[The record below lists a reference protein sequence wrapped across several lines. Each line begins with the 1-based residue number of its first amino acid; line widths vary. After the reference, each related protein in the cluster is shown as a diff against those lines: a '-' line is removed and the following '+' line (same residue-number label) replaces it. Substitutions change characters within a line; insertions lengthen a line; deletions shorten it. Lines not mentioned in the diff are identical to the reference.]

1 MTPGVTA
8 KPPLPKKPDG
18 KHEYPEK
25 DDSSTLNAIQDYFDI
40 RFGTFKSDSDNL
52 ELTYN
57 PSNAIEKLSVREND
71 DASNKKDLVG
81 SFTPE
86 ADQSYKDWL
95 SKEIVEKETQ
105 TNTYLEKLKKEHC
118 ISNSNFT
125 DNTKIVEK
133 WSKIDEFPNLS
144 NMDIDE
150 LFKDETD
157 KKFDKFFENELK
169 TESTFEKSTKTKLN
183 DAKTGKIKENSVL
196 SNNKRTLS
204 NLKESR
210 KPLVPKKVEPKT
222 KFVPKQI
229 KGGKDYVDVRKSPD
243 VETWMTKH
251 NQGQVGKYKK
261 PNYLDFL
268 KNVSE
273 IEAISGEGDTNRS
286 NSECNIDDKTG
297 ETGSIDDLVSILEVL
312 EIEDKKS
319 QKKIASVKNLVD
331 TTLNQYATDDVVPV
345 PEDIDRNS
353 LQVNMDENLQKKD
366 TGERQV
372 TFSPVVSQRNIT
384 SPCEDVLDNH
394 ISHYK
399 DESIYRDHADD
410 DLSNG
415 ISTEFRRSDPN
426 YNQLLSFLDEV
437 DRKCSKSLIEA
448 KENAMMVS
456 KMMQSSINLD
466 TVPRSEDLEV
476 LSKQELANQLIEL
489 SLRLKDKNSS
499 ISLLQ
504 NELSNLR
511 DQAVKY
517 NAQTEQI
524 VKQKLKDQKQEY
536 EGIVKRHQK
545 FIDQLIADKRSLNQQ
560 CEGLIQELKVVED
573 RYNTNTKA
581 VEHKHQVEIRKIKE
595 MHAAGEKIRRERW
608 IEGKT
613 QKIKELTVKSI
624 EPEIQ
629 SMERRQQQELAE
641 LRALHKKEIEDIEL
655 KAARKMQQR
664 CETLREEL
672 IEEREKALTH
682 EREVVRQRY
691 EKFVEAEEKNYQE
704 QKKRLQTEHANRM
717 KECEEK
723 EKELLIEKDKAIK
736 HAKEEFDDQL
746 QVVIRRHSNELKLL
760 KEASRLEFETW
771 QANFKKQQSIV
782 LLEKESSIREQ
793 YRKERDQEIE
803 KIIERLENEASDNK
817 NQIEQSTENRIRRLK
832 EKYEKEIKDLEL
844 AEKDSKNKYLETKTK
859 LIENEEIIIALQ
871 ANLKQLEVQ
880 LNEQKQLSEKLNK
893 ERAELKEVLREEM
906 KKEMESLEKEVAQL
920 KNNRDKEIQ
929 QLYSR
934 IKISVARKDEIL
946 NELQIEHKAL
956 QEKCIYL
963 ENMLEQQR
971 KEYLVK

>member
-1 MTPGVTA
+1 MS
-8 KPPLPKKPDG
+8 DCR
-18 KHEYPEK
+18 
-25 DDSSTLNAIQDYFDI
+25 
-40 RFGTFKSDSDNL
+40 RF
-52 ELTYN
+52 
-57 PSNAIEKLSVREND
+57 
-71 DASNKKDLVG
+71 LVVV
-81 SFTPE
+81 F
-86 ADQSYKDWL
+86 
-95 SKEIVEKETQ
+95 
-105 TNTYLEKLKKEHC
+105 
-118 ISNSNFT
+118 F
-125 DNTKIVEK
+125 
-133 WSKIDEFPNLS
+133 
-144 NMDIDE
+144 
-150 LFKDETD
+150 LFLI
-157 KKFDKFFENELK
+157 NE
-169 TESTFEKSTKTKLN
+169 
-183 DAKTGKIKENSVL
+183 
-196 SNNKRTLS
+196 
-204 NLKESR
+204 
-210 KPLVPKKVEPKT
+210 
-222 KFVPKQI
+222 
-229 KGGKDYVDVRKSPD
+229 
-243 VETWMTKH
+243 
-251 NQGQVGKYKK
+251 
-261 PNYLDFL
+261 
-268 KNVSE
+268 
-273 IEAISGEGDTNRS
+273 
-286 NSECNIDDKTG
+286 
-297 ETGSIDDLVSILEVL
+297 
-312 EIEDKKS
+312 
-319 QKKIASVKNLVD
+319 
-331 TTLNQYATDDVVPV
+331 
-345 PEDIDRNS
+345 
-353 LQVNMDENLQKKD
+353 
-366 TGERQV
+366 
-372 TFSPVVSQRNIT
+372 
-384 SPCEDVLDNH
+384 
-394 ISHYK
+394 
-399 DESIYRDHADD
+399 
-410 DLSNG
+410 
-415 ISTEFRRSDPN
+415 
-426 YNQLLSFLDEV
+426 
-437 DRKCSKSLIEA
+437 
-448 KENAMMVS
+448 
-456 KMMQSSINLD
+456 
-466 TVPRSEDLEV
+466 
-476 LSKQELANQLIEL
+476 
-489 SLRLKDKNSS
+489 
-499 ISLLQ
+499 
-504 NELSNLR
+504 
-511 DQAVKY
+511 
-517 NAQTEQI
+517 
-524 VKQKLKDQKQEY
+524 
-536 EGIVKRHQK
+536 
-545 FIDQLIADKRSLNQQ
+545 
-560 CEGLIQELKVVED
+560 VVED

-934 IKISVARKDEIL
+934 
-946 NELQIEHKAL
+946 
-956 QEKCIYL
+956 
-963 ENMLEQQR
+963 
-971 KEYLVK
+971 

>member
-1 MTPGVTA
+1 
-8 KPPLPKKPDG
+8 
-18 KHEYPEK
+18 
-25 DDSSTLNAIQDYFDI
+25 
-40 RFGTFKSDSDNL
+40 
-52 ELTYN
+52 
-57 PSNAIEKLSVREND
+57 
-71 DASNKKDLVG
+71 
-81 SFTPE
+81 
-86 ADQSYKDWL
+86 
-95 SKEIVEKETQ
+95 
-105 TNTYLEKLKKEHC
+105 
-118 ISNSNFT
+118 
-125 DNTKIVEK
+125 
-133 WSKIDEFPNLS
+133 
-144 NMDIDE
+144 
-150 LFKDETD
+150 
-157 KKFDKFFENELK
+157 
-169 TESTFEKSTKTKLN
+169 
-183 DAKTGKIKENSVL
+183 
-196 SNNKRTLS
+196 
-204 NLKESR
+204 
-210 KPLVPKKVEPKT
+210 
-222 KFVPKQI
+222 
-229 KGGKDYVDVRKSPD
+229 
-243 VETWMTKH
+243 
-251 NQGQVGKYKK
+251 
-261 PNYLDFL
+261 
-268 KNVSE
+268 
-273 IEAISGEGDTNRS
+273 
-286 NSECNIDDKTG
+286 
-297 ETGSIDDLVSILEVL
+297 
-312 EIEDKKS
+312 
-319 QKKIASVKNLVD
+319 
-331 TTLNQYATDDVVPV
+331 
-345 PEDIDRNS
+345 
-353 LQVNMDENLQKKD
+353 
-366 TGERQV
+366 
-372 TFSPVVSQRNIT
+372 
-384 SPCEDVLDNH
+384 
-394 ISHYK
+394 
-399 DESIYRDHADD
+399 
-410 DLSNG
+410 
-415 ISTEFRRSDPN
+415 
-426 YNQLLSFLDEV
+426 
-437 DRKCSKSLIEA
+437 
-448 KENAMMVS
+448 
-456 KMMQSSINLD
+456 
-466 TVPRSEDLEV
+466 
-476 LSKQELANQLIEL
+476 
-489 SLRLKDKNSS
+489 
-499 ISLLQ
+499 
-504 NELSNLR
+504 
-511 DQAVKY
+511 
-517 NAQTEQI
+517 
-524 VKQKLKDQKQEY
+524 
-536 EGIVKRHQK
+536 
-545 FIDQLIADKRSLNQQ
+545 
-560 CEGLIQELKVVED
+560 
-573 RYNTNTKA
+573 
-581 VEHKHQVEIRKIKE
+581 

-691 EKFVEAEEKNYQE
+691 EKFVEAEEKNYHE

-934 IKISVARKDEIL
+934 
-946 NELQIEHKAL
+946 
-956 QEKCIYL
+956 
-963 ENMLEQQR
+963 
-971 KEYLVK
+971 